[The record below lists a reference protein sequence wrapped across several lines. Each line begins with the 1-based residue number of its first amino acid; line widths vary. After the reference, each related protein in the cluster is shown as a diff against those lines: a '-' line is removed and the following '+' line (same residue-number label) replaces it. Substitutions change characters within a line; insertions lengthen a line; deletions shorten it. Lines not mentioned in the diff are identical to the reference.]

1 MIGNITVFDCTF
13 REAGYQTGWFFDED
27 FCRDYYKFAQS
38 AGIDYLELGFF
49 HNKEADPNR
58 GHFRYCSLDNEEI
71 KNIFSIT
78 KNTVKLSAMRDI
90 QRPLSDLLPKKETVI
105 TKITDK
111 QYDIKG
117 EQKRLRRKKTYR
129 EYGYQ
134 RLYLLEKIKVSTM
147 ILMVILMI
155 LCIVLILRFFSLD
168 MERYSR
174 NLQETQTVMVCEDIT
189 TKLELLNSEGPL
201 EVRLKI
207 KNNSGKPIRLN
218 PNRLVLKDSTS
229 DSFSLHGSGDKATQ
243 IIKDGKSATITMK
256 YNTKNEAGFYIEA
269 IFDDENLEEQ
279 CVQSIQIGG
288 VVDV

>member
-1 MIGNITVFDCTF
+1 MPENRPISEEEKKMI
-13 REAGYQTGWFFDED
+13 
-27 FCRDYYKFAQS
+27 
-38 AGIDYLELGFF
+38 L
-49 HNKEADPNR
+49 
-58 GHFRYCSLDNEEI
+58 
-71 KNIFSIT
+71 
-78 KNTVKLSAMRDI
+78 KNTDKYRQQLEELEHELATETKEKESTTRQNPNVNLDDDPTKL
-90 QRPLSDLLPKKETVI
+90 LGPKKETVI

-168 MERYSR
+168 MERYSK
-174 NLQETQTVMVCEDIT
+174 NLQETQTTMVCEDIT

-243 IIKDGKSATITMK
+243 IIKDSKSATITMK
-256 YNTKNEAGFYIEA
+256 YNTKNEAGFYIEV

-288 VVDV
+288 VMDV

>member
-1 MIGNITVFDCTF
+1 MPENRPISEEEKKMI
-13 REAGYQTGWFFDED
+13 
-27 FCRDYYKFAQS
+27 
-38 AGIDYLELGFF
+38 L
-49 HNKEADPNR
+49 
-58 GHFRYCSLDNEEI
+58 
-71 KNIFSIT
+71 
-78 KNTVKLSAMRDI
+78 KNTDKYRQQLEELEHELATETKEKESKTKQKPNVNLDDDPTKL
-90 QRPLSDLLPKKETVI
+90 LGPKKETVI

-174 NLQETQTVMVCEDIT
+174 NLQETQTTMVCEDIT

-207 KNNSGKPIRLN
+207 KNNSGKPICLN

-243 IIKDGKSATITMK
+243 IIEDGKSATITMK